1 MKSFDAVVKNASSL
15 NSVVWGK
22 QINGNKAIG
31 AVAFA
36 ALVVACSITVG
47 CSGDKPKPASISSQ
61 IPMMPPQTVASNLTI
76 SVAEV
81 AKPAK
86 KKVQKKRPTTKI
98 YADKTYG
105 VSFEYPRKYEMETGD
120 KAKDLLASG
129 PMKSALDGG
138 VTVAA
143 VELPETVFPNT
154 DFAGAFF
161 VISVNKELSAEQCG
175 EFGEKKSAEASPAPA
190 VAPSDTPSD
199 KSVDGSVQGQPS
211 VAEHSVEGLSI
222 EDQGKRMLGDG
233 ELHATETVTGEGSRQ
248 SDAKYFRTFQNGA
261 CYEFALNVTTVGN
274 DDATMKHVDRDRV
287 FDRLEKILG
296 TVKIAPSL
304 AEPVPATQTT
314 ASIPA
319 APAVA
324 ETPAQ

>member
-61 IPMMPPQTVASNLTI
+61 IPMMPPQTVASNPTI

-105 VSFEYPRKYEMETGD
+105 VSFEYPRKYEMESGG
-120 KAKDLLASG
+120 KANDLLASG
-129 PMKSALDGG
+129 AAPAVQGG
-138 VTVAA
+138 EVLAA
-143 VELPETVFPNT
+143 VSMPETLFPNT

-161 VISVNKELSAEQCG
+161 GVSVNKDLTAEQCG
-175 EFGEKKSAEASPAPA
+175 EFGGKKTSAPTPAASTAVEVTPEVSSVSQPA
-190 VAPSDTPSD
+190 
-199 KSVDGSVQGQPS
+199 
-211 VAEHSVEGLSI
+211 I
-222 EDQGKRMLGDG
+222 EDQGKRVVGDS
-233 ELHATETVTGEGSRQ
+233 ELHATETVTGNGARQ

-261 CYEFALNVTTVGN
+261 CYQFSLNVTTVGN
-274 DDATMKHVDRDRV
+274 DDASMKHVDRDRV
-287 FDRLEKILG
+287 FNRLEKILA
-296 TVKIAPSL
+296 TVKIAPSVV
-304 AEPVPATQTT
+304 EPAPAVQTT
-314 ASIPA
+314 ASIPS
-319 APAVA
+319 APTT